1 MLLTFFARA
10 FALFTGWPQG
20 LLSLW
25 EASGSSLDPNG
36 ATTDDDRGS
45 SLDPNG

>member
-10 FALFTGWPQG
+10 FALVTGWPQG
-20 LLSLW
+20 PLSLW
-25 EASGSSLDPNG
+25 EISG
-36 ATTDDDRGS
+36 ATSDDDRGS